1 MIERFVTRQ
10 IRDRLGKGRIIVLY
24 GPRRIGKTTVAR
36 QLLDEVKPADRLY
49 LNCDDLTVQKALESR
64 SLRVLEQMIG
74 DAQRIVIDEAQRVT
88 DIGVV
93 LKLLVDNHPGR
104 DIIATGSSSFELS
117 NKIKEPLTG
126 RSYEFTLEPLSL
138 RELKRHYNYT
148 PLDMAASY
156 DRLMRLGGY
165 PDIVLENDN
174 DAATEITLIAER
186 YVYKDTLEM
195 VELRQRQLLPRLLQ
209 ALALQVGQEVSYQEL
224 SNLLGVKLETVE
236 RYITIL
242 EAAFIIYRLPALSSN
257 KRNQLSIRKRKIYF
271 YDLGVRNALIKNLNP
286 LELRNDVGG
295 IWENFCMN
303 ERRKANAEQELNPDF
318 YYWRG
323 LYGEVDLVEQQ
334 AGQTKAFEFKLT
346 EKLVKPPKTF
356 TETYPESSFEVIH
369 RGNLADWLV
378 F

>member
-36 QLLDEVKPADRLY
+36 QLLDEIKPADRLY
-49 LNCDDLTVQKALESR
+49 PNCDDLTVQKALESR

>member
-1 MIERFVTRQ
+1 M
-10 IRDRLGKGRIIVLY
+10 LY

-36 QLLDEVKPADRLY
+36 QLLDEIKPADRLY

>member
-36 QLLDEVKPADRLY
+36 QLLDEIKPADRLY